1 MTDSEVL
8 RPTAERL
15 RKADHLADDGSPT
28 KDQPYIRAARL
39 GTAWD
44 RYKRDRD
51 AEGRLL
57 DDEDMILKRHQ
68 IAAGNAYIEAY
79 HKGMWGGPSGSKY
92 EPGVSGSF
100 GGPPAHQLDC
110 QKKVW
115 RLESK
120 LRHHERILVQLVLI
134 DGQSAEEWAKRTG
147 RHPKSGIWYLRDAL
161 DAMGA
166 DGG

>member
-1 MTDSEVL
+1 MTDSEIL
-8 RPTAERL
+8 RPTKERERL
-15 RKADHLADDGSPT
+15 ADHIADDGAPT

-44 RYKRDRD
+44 RYCRSKD
-51 AEGRLL
+51 AEGKPLQ
-57 DDEDMILKRHQ
+57 DSQMILTRAQ
-68 IAAGNAYIEAY
+68 IASGEEYITNY

-110 QKKVW
+110 QKAVW

-161 DAMGA
+161 DAMG
-166 DGG
+166 GE